1 MKAFSTGLLG
11 SEEKDMG
18 VDRATTVQLESV
30 HPTGEANP
38 VPWTFIGGNG
48 RLGRCSAVL

>member
-1 MKAFSTGLLG
+1 MKAFSTWLLG

-18 VDRATTVQLESV
+18 MDGETTMQLEST